1 MNALELIKAG
11 RPDEALKALE
21 GDVRKNPAD
30 AKLRMFLFQLLSV
43 LGHWDR
49 ALNQLNVAA
58 EMDSKNLLDAE
69 LYRPAIQCEAF
80 RKEVFAGTRI
90 PLVFGEPEE
99 WVGWMIQAN
108 QLQGQGKFEAAV
120 ELRNKALDAA
130 PTVSGF
136 VDTSPFAWVMDAD
149 PRLGPMFEVILN
161 GKYFWV
167 PMSRV
172 ASVKIDPPAELRD
185 VVWTMAHFRWTNGG
199 EAPALIPT
207 RYPGSESSD
216 ARHQLARQTDWNE
229 PAPGL
234 QVGLGQRLIAT
245 ETGDH
250 ALLEIRNLSTIVEP
264 GAPSAAPADAE
275 GDHA

>member
-1 MNALELIKAG
+1 MNALELVKAG
-11 RPDEALKALE
+11 RPGEALKALE
-21 GDVRKNPAD
+21 GDVRKSPAD

-58 EMDSKNLLDAE
+58 EMDAKNLLDAE

-80 RKEVFAGTRI
+80 RKEVFAGTRV

-108 QLQGQGKFEAAV
+108 QLQGQGKFAAAM
-120 ELRNKALDAA
+120 ELRAKAMDAA
-130 PTVSGF
+130 PGFSGF
-136 VDTSPFAWVMDAD
+136 VDTTPFAWVMDAD

-216 ARHQLARQTDWNE
+216 ARHQLSRQTDWSE
-229 PAPGL
+229 PSPGL
-234 QVGLGQRLIAT
+234 QVGLGQRLLAT
-245 ETGDH
+245 DTGDH
-250 ALLEIRNLSTIVEP
+250 AMLEIRNLSTVVESG
-264 GAPSAAPADAE
+264 GADAAAPAAE